1 MGNAVWR
8 KLGACLFL
16 AFIATAVI
24 TNLSSAQIS
33 PLKITVTTD
42 KTSYILREIVDISG
56 NVTYNNELVEEGL
69 VGIQVDNPLTKI
81 VTRTLPLGPIS
92 PEGWT
97 IEIVSLISC
106 DNAGNLKLSYERES
120 WAWFMVTVK
129 NSGITS
135 KDALITINVYDSS
148 FIPIGTLFSQTTI
161 EAGENTTF
169 MPSLWIENW
178 VSNGTATAYANVY
191 TDWPKNGGYPYCPEK
206 STTFT
211 IIESEYD
218 EDPPNQ
224 SPNTPTQNGTY
235 DLKFRLSPE
244 PPPGTYVVSAS
255 AWYKGW
261 KDTATTSFE
270 VMDVPAAPWPSFAV
284 KPPMAGPGYEITF
297 DASASSAEGY
307 GDSITG
313 YAWNFGDSQ
322 NATGKIVKHT
332 YAEIGNYTVTLNV
345 TDTEGFWNTTSRLVT
360 IIILHDVAVIDIQ
373 CLTEIYNNW
382 LVSVSVTIKNH
393 GTVTE
398 TFNVTLSANS
408 TFIETKQVT
417 GLEPLKSTKLTF
429 AWNTTGLTVPA
440 DYMLE
445 ATADTLENETNTAN
459 NMLSF
464 GPIWARMLGDI
475 MYNRQIDICDIVAIT
490 SIYGS
495 KSGDPNWNIMADL
508 NPDGKIDIT
517 DVVKATSRYGLK
529 Y

>member
-1 MGNAVWR
+1 
-8 KLGACLFL
+8 
-16 AFIATAVI
+16 
-24 TNLSSAQIS
+24 
-33 PLKITVTTD
+33 
-42 KTSYILREIVDISG
+42 
-56 NVTYNNELVEEGL
+56 
-69 VGIQVDNPLTKI
+69 
-81 VTRTLPLGPIS
+81 
-92 PEGWT
+92 
-97 IEIVSLISC
+97 
-106 DNAGNLKLSYERES
+106 
-120 WAWFMVTVK
+120 
-129 NSGITS
+129 
-135 KDALITINVYDSS
+135 
-148 FIPIGTLFSQTTI
+148 
-161 EAGENTTF
+161 
-169 MPSLWIENW
+169 
-178 VSNGTATAYANVY
+178 
-191 TDWPKNGGYPYCPEK
+191 
-206 STTFT
+206 
-211 IIESEYD
+211 
-218 EDPPNQ
+218 
-224 SPNTPTQNGTY
+224 
-235 DLKFRLSPE
+235 LKFRLSPE